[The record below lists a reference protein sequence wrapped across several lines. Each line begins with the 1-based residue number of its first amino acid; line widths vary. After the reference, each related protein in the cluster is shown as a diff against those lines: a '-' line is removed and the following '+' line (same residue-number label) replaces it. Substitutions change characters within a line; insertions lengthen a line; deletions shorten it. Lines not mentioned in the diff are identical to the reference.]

1 MKLKKLLAAATS
13 AALALTTMAIAP
25 LTASAADSVDTV
37 PSGTETVLATFKF
50 DGADYSGSYSGT
62 WNNAGTI
69 DSGLPGDS
77 LTSYMT
83 DADVYIKVSASS
95 VGTYTT
101 GDNGENQTSLEELVT
116 WDGYSGWV
124 TIAKMYRNWG
134 DNQFEVTF
142 APASS
147 STSSH
152 AVAYV
157 PIAKFGLDE
166 YNQLQGNFQTGGF
179 STVTI
184 DSVQLVKFGDS
195 DPTPA
200 GSDLAYKFPTGP
212 ISFTINDA
220 SGWGDTGTTKAAQS
234 IDPISAPTGVTYGKT
249 TIAELLKMYS
259 TISLNGI
266 QYKNDDLNAG
276 ADKFS
281 LSLYIQHGSGWDWK
295 AYSVG
300 TLASPT
306 ASVRIAD
313 ILGSYNEDDV
323 IQTMGLQITCKGGD
337 VPAIESMNL
346 GDTFYL
352 NRASTPASATVTV
365 TPSSAAIKV
374 GEKATLTATAS
385 DGSAI
390 TDWSSS
396 DDTVA
401 TVTNGVVTGV
411 KAGKAIITAKTATAS
426 GTAAVTVTD
435 SSAPVDPVDPVVPT
449 DGTIWSG
456 SEDLRTDWSTSVSIP
471 AEKFADIKA
480 DDTLIFT
487 FTKGSADYFQIK
499 IMDGDWTPL
508 ASPKTNEWDC
518 VELSDS
524 PYEVT
529 INSADAASLKAKGMV
544 VSGYGVVLKSVAV
557 KSAGGS
563 DEPSDTV
570 TVTISGPVNSIE
582 VGKTAV
588 LAATASNGAAITA
601 WKSSDESV
609 VSVENGIITGKKA
622 GTAVITA
629 YCGDAYAEFTVTVTA
644 PAVTPSVT
652 PVVPSIWG
660 DIIAN
665 YPSVPGSSSLSE
677 VEKAANKLK
686 FGSDV
691 SLIPENNTIDADLI
705 MALLKSKNK
714 LKANMGSY
722 AFTFDGSNPND
733 LFDLTGGIDLGIS
746 YMSVPTDIMEMF
758 PNADKIIVFRTNY
771 SGQLP
776 TEVILSMN
784 AGKEFFKKNASL
796 FCIDDAVEFISS
808 GKIKANGMV
817 DVPGLTHFSTY
828 AVVVGNTAS
837 SNVVYENVD
846 SAQGIAL
853 ETETASHSVLPV
865 IAVIAASAAAVFAAA
880 VTVKKLRNSR

>member
-62 WNNAGTI
+62 WNNVGTI

-152 AVAYV
+152 AVAYA

-200 GSDLAYKFPTGP
+200 GSDLAYKFTTGP

-220 SGWGDTGTTKAAQS
+220 SGWGDAGTTKAAQS
-234 IDPISAPTGVTYGKT
+234 IDPISAPTGVIYGKT

-281 LSLYIQHGSGWDWK
+281 LSLYIQHGDGWTWK
-295 AYSVG
+295 SYSVG
-300 TLASPT
+300 TLASPA
-306 ASVRIAD
+306 ASVKIAD

-352 NRASTPASATVTV
+352 NRASTP
-365 TPSSAAIKV
+365 
-374 GEKATLTATAS
+374 
-385 DGSAI
+385 
-390 TDWSSS
+390 
-396 DDTVA
+396 
-401 TVTNGVVTGV
+401 V
-411 KAGKAIITAKTATAS
+411 KP
-426 GTAAVTVTD
+426 D
-435 SSAPVDPVDPVVPT
+435 PDPVKPDPDPVEPDPDPVDPVGPT
-449 DGTIWSG
+449 DGVLWSG
-456 SEDLRTDWSTSVSIP
+456 SEDLKTDWSASVSIS
-471 AEKFADIKA
+471 AEKFANIKA
-480 DDTLIFT
+480 DDTLVFT

-524 PYEVT
+524 PYEVK
-529 INSADAASLKAKGMV
+529 ISAADASALKSKGMV
-544 VSGYGVVLKSVAV
+544 ISGYGVVLKSVAV

-563 DEPSDTV
+563 DEPSETV
-570 TVTISGPVNSIE
+570 TVTISSPVNSIE
-582 VGKTAV
+582 VGKTAA
-588 LAATASNGAAITA
+588 LTATVSNGAAITA

-629 YCGDAYAEFTVTVTA
+629 FCGDAYAEFTVTVTA

-652 PVVPSIWG
+652 PVVPSIW
-660 DIIAN
+660 DSIFTN
-665 YPSVPGSSSLSE
+665 VPSVPGTASLSE
-677 VEKAANKLK
+677 TEKAANKLK

-691 SLIPENNTIDADLI
+691 SFIPENNTIDADLI

-722 AFTFDGSNPND
+722 AFTFDGSKPND
-733 LFDLTGGIDLGIS
+733 LFELTGGIDLGIS

-784 AGKEFFKKNASL
+784 AGKEFFKENASL

-808 GKIKANGMV
+808 GKIKANGMA
-817 DVPGLTHFSTY
+817 DVSGLTHFSTY

>member
-1 MKLKKLLAAATS
+1 MKLKKLLAVATS

-62 WNNAGTI
+62 WNNVGTI
-69 DSGLPGDS
+69 DSGLSGDS

-220 SGWGDTGTTKAAQS
+220 RGWGDAGTTKAAQGM
-234 IDPISAPTGVTYGKT
+234 DPISAPTGVTYGKT

-259 TISLNGI
+259 TISLNGV

-295 AYSVG
+295 SYSVG
-300 TLASPT
+300 TLASPS
-306 ASVRIAD
+306 ASVKIAD

-323 IQTMGLQITCKGGD
+323 IQTIGLQINCKGGD
-337 VPAIESMNL
+337 VPAIESMDL

-385 DGSAI
+385 DGSEI

-426 GTAAVTVTD
+426 GTATVTVTD

-480 DDTLIFT
+480 DDTLVFT

-524 PYEVT
+524 PYEVK
-529 INSADAASLKAKGMV
+529 ISAADASALKSKGMV
-544 VSGYGVVLKSVAV
+544 ISGYGVVLKSVAV

-563 DEPSDTV
+563 DEPSETV
-570 TVTISGPVNSIE
+570 TVTISSPVNSIE
-582 VGKTAV
+582 VGNTAV
-588 LAATASNGAAITA
+588 LTATVSNGAAITA

-629 YCGDAYAEFTVTVTA
+629 FCGDAYAEFTVTVTA
-644 PAVTPSVT
+644 PAVTP
-652 PVVPSIWG
+652 VVPSIW
-660 DIIAN
+660 DSIFTN
-665 YPSVPGSSSLSE
+665 VPSVPGTASLSE
-677 VEKAANKLK
+677 TEKAANKLK

-691 SLIPENNTIDADLI
+691 SFIPENNTIDADLI

-722 AFTFDGSNPND
+722 AFTFDGSKPND
-733 LFDLTGGIDLGIS
+733 LFDLTGDIDLGIS

-796 FCIDDAVEFISS
+796 FCIDDEVEFISS

-865 IAVIAASAAAVFAAA
+865 IAVIAASAAAVFAVA

>member
-37 PSGTETVLATFKF
+37 PSGTETVLATFKL

-116 WDGYSGWV
+116 WGGYSGWV

-152 AVAYV
+152 AVAYA

-195 DPTPA
+195 GPTPA

-212 ISFTINDA
+212 IELVINDA

-295 AYSVG
+295 SYSVG

-306 ASVRIAD
+306 TSVRIAD

-352 NRASTPASATVTV
+352 NRASTP
-365 TPSSAAIKV
+365 
-374 GEKATLTATAS
+374 
-385 DGSAI
+385 
-390 TDWSSS
+390 
-396 DDTVA
+396 
-401 TVTNGVVTGV
+401 V
-411 KAGKAIITAKTATAS
+411 KP
-426 GTAAVTVTD
+426 D
-435 SSAPVDPVDPVVPT
+435 PDPVKPDPDPVEPDPDPVDPVGPT
-449 DGTIWSG
+449 DGVLWSG
-456 SEDLRTDWSTSVSIP
+456 SEDLKTDWSASVSIP

-524 PYEVT
+524 PYEVK
-529 INSADAASLKAKGMV
+529 ISAADASALNAKGMV

-588 LAATASNGAAITA
+588 LTATASNGAAITA

-629 YCGDAYAEFTVTVTA
+629 FCGDAYAEFTVTVTA

-691 SLIPENNTIDADLI
+691 SFIPENNTIDADLI

-733 LFDLTGGIDLGIS
+733 LFELTGGIDLGIS

>member
-37 PSGTETVLATFKF
+37 PSGTETVLATFKL
-50 DGADYSGSYSGT
+50 DGADFSGTYSGT
-62 WNNAGTI
+62 WSNAGTI
-69 DSGLPGDS
+69 DSELPGDS

-116 WDGYSGWV
+116 WGGYSGWV
-124 TIAKMYRNWG
+124 TMAKMYRNWG

-152 AVAYV
+152 AVAYA

-166 YNQLQGNFQTGGF
+166 YNQLKGNFQTGGF
-179 STVTI
+179 SAVTI

-195 DPTPA
+195 GPTPA
-200 GSDLAYKFPTGP
+200 GSDLAYEFTTGP

-220 SGWGDTGTTKAAQS
+220 RGWGDAGTTKAAQGM
-234 IDPISAPTGVTYGKT
+234 DPISAPAGVTYGKT

-306 ASVRIAD
+306 ASVKIAD

-352 NRASTPASATVTV
+352 NRASTP
-365 TPSSAAIKV
+365 
-374 GEKATLTATAS
+374 
-385 DGSAI
+385 
-390 TDWSSS
+390 
-396 DDTVA
+396 
-401 TVTNGVVTGV
+401 V
-411 KAGKAIITAKTATAS
+411 KP
-426 GTAAVTVTD
+426 D
-435 SSAPVDPVDPVVPT
+435 PDPVKPDPDPVEPDPDPVDPVGPT
-449 DGTIWSG
+449 DGVLWSG
-456 SEDLRTDWSTSVSIP
+456 SEDLKTDWSASVSIP

-508 ASPKTNEWDC
+508 ASPKTNKWDC

-524 PYEVT
+524 PYEVK
-529 INSADAASLKAKGMV
+529 ISAADASALKAKGMV
-544 VSGYGVVLKSVAV
+544 VSGYGIVIKSVAV

-563 DEPSDTV
+563 DEPSETV

-588 LAATASNGAAITA
+588 LTATASNGAAITA

-609 VSVENGIITGKKA
+609 ASVENGIITGKKA

-629 YCGDAYAEFTVTVTA
+629 FCGNAYAEFTVTVTA
-644 PAVTPSVT
+644 PAVTPFVT

-660 DIIAN
+660 SIFTN
-665 YPSVPGSSSLSE
+665 VPSVPGTASLSE
-677 VEKAANKLK
+677 TEKAANKLK

-691 SLIPENNTIDADLI
+691 SFIPANNTLDADLI

-722 AFTFDGSNPND
+722 AFTFDGSKPND
-733 LFDLTGGIDLGIS
+733 LFDLTGDIDLGIS
-746 YMSVPTDIMEMF
+746 YMSVSTDIMEMF

-817 DVPGLTHFSTY
+817 DVPALTHFSTY

-880 VTVKKLRNSR
+880 VTVKKLRKSR

>member
-37 PSGTETVLATFKF
+37 PSGTETVLATFKL
-50 DGADYSGSYSGT
+50 DGADFSGTYSGT
-62 WNNAGTI
+62 WSNAGTI
-69 DSGLPGDS
+69 DSELPGDS

-116 WDGYSGWV
+116 WGGYSGWV
-124 TIAKMYRNWG
+124 TMAKMYRNWG

-152 AVAYV
+152 AVAYA

-166 YNQLQGNFQTGGF
+166 YNQLKGNFQTGGF

-195 DPTPA
+195 GSTPA
-200 GSDLAYKFPTGP
+200 GSDLAYEFTTGP

-220 SGWGDTGTTKAAQS
+220 RGWGDAGTTKAAQGM
-234 IDPISAPTGVTYGKT
+234 DPISAPAGVTYEKT

-281 LSLYIQHGSGWDWK
+281 LSLYIQHGSGWEWK

-306 ASVRIAD
+306 ASVKIAD

-352 NRASTPASATVTV
+352 NRASTP
-365 TPSSAAIKV
+365 
-374 GEKATLTATAS
+374 
-385 DGSAI
+385 
-390 TDWSSS
+390 
-396 DDTVA
+396 
-401 TVTNGVVTGV
+401 V
-411 KAGKAIITAKTATAS
+411 KP
-426 GTAAVTVTD
+426 D
-435 SSAPVDPVDPVVPT
+435 PDPVKPDPDPVEPDPDPVDPVGPT
-449 DGTIWSG
+449 DGVLWSG
-456 SEDLRTDWSTSVSIP
+456 SEDLKTDWSASVSIP

-487 FTKGSADYFQIK
+487 FTKGSTDYFQIK

-508 ASPKTNEWDC
+508 VSPKTNKWDC

-524 PYEVT
+524 PYEVK
-529 INSADAASLKAKGMV
+529 ISAADASALKAKGMV
-544 VSGYGVVLKSVAV
+544 VSGYGIVIKSVAV

-563 DEPSDTV
+563 DEPSETV

-588 LAATASNGAAITA
+588 LTATASNGAAITA

-609 VSVENGIITGKKA
+609 ASVENGIITGKKA

-629 YCGDAYAEFTVTVTA
+629 FCGDAYAEFTVTVTA
-644 PAVTPSVT
+644 PAVTPFVT
-652 PVVPSIWG
+652 PVVPSIW
-660 DIIAN
+660 DSIFTN
-665 YPSVPGSSSLSE
+665 VPSVPGTASLSE
-677 VEKAANKLK
+677 TEKAANKLK

-691 SLIPENNTIDADLI
+691 SFIPENNTLDADLI

-722 AFTFDGSNPND
+722 AFTFDGSKPND
-733 LFDLTGGIDLGIS
+733 LFDLTGDIDLGIS
-746 YMSVPTDIMEMF
+746 YMSVSTDIMEMF

-808 GKIKANGMV
+808 GKIKANGMA
-817 DVPGLTHFSTY
+817 DVSGLTHFSTY

-865 IAVIAASAAAVFAAA
+865 IAVIAASAAAVFAA
-880 VTVKKLRNSR
+880 VTVKKLRKSR

>member
-13 AALALTTMAIAP
+13 AALALTTMAFTP

-50 DGADYSGSYSGT
+50 DGADYTGTYSGA
-62 WNNAGTI
+62 WSDAGTI

-116 WDGYSGWV
+116 WGGYSGWV

-195 DPTPA
+195 GSTPA
-200 GSDLAYKFPTGP
+200 GSDLAYEFTTGP

-220 SGWGDTGTTKAAQS
+220 RGWGDAGTTKAAQGM
-234 IDPISAPTGVTYGKT
+234 DPISAPAGVTYGKT

-300 TLASPT
+300 TLASPA
-306 ASVRIAD
+306 ASVKIAD

-352 NRASTPASATVTV
+352 NRASTP
-365 TPSSAAIKV
+365 
-374 GEKATLTATAS
+374 
-385 DGSAI
+385 
-390 TDWSSS
+390 
-396 DDTVA
+396 
-401 TVTNGVVTGV
+401 V
-411 KAGKAIITAKTATAS
+411 KP
-426 GTAAVTVTD
+426 D
-435 SSAPVDPVDPVVPT
+435 PDPVKPDPDPVEPDPDPVDPVGPT
-449 DGTIWSG
+449 DGVLWSG
-456 SEDLRTDWSTSVSIP
+456 SEDLKTDWSASVSVP

-508 ASPKTNEWDC
+508 ASPKTNKWDC

-524 PYEVT
+524 PYEVK
-529 INSADAASLKAKGMV
+529 ISAADASALNAKGMV
-544 VSGYGVVLKSVAV
+544 VSGYGIVLKLVAV

-563 DEPSDTV
+563 DEPSETV

-629 YCGDAYAEFTVTVTA
+629 FCGDAYAEFTVTVTA

-652 PVVPSIWG
+652 PVVPSIW
-660 DIIAN
+660 DSIFTN
-665 YPSVPGSSSLSE
+665 VPSVPGTASLSE
-677 VEKAANKLK
+677 TEKAANKLK
-686 FGSDV
+686 FGSNV
-691 SLIPENNTIDADLI
+691 SFIPENNTLDADLI
-705 MALLKSKNK
+705 MALLKSNNK

-722 AFTFDGSNPND
+722 AFTFDGSKPND

-784 AGKEFFKKNASL
+784 AGKEFFKENASL

-817 DVPGLTHFSTY
+817 DVSGLTHFSTY

>member
-37 PSGTETVLATFKF
+37 PSGTETVLATFKL

-116 WDGYSGWV
+116 WGGYSGWV

-152 AVAYV
+152 AVAYA

-179 STVTI
+179 SAVTI

-195 DPTPA
+195 GSTPA

-212 ISFTINDA
+212 IELVINDA
-220 SGWGDTGTTKAAQS
+220 SVWGDAGTTKAGQAV
-234 IDPISAPTGVTYGKT
+234 DPISAPTGVTYGKT
-249 TIAELLKMYS
+249 TLAELLKMYS
-259 TISLNGI
+259 TISLNGV

-300 TLASPT
+300 TLASPA
-306 ASVRIAD
+306 ASVKIAD

-323 IQTMGLQITCKGGD
+323 IQTMGLQINCKGGD

-352 NRASTPASATVTV
+352 NRASTP
-365 TPSSAAIKV
+365 
-374 GEKATLTATAS
+374 
-385 DGSAI
+385 
-390 TDWSSS
+390 
-396 DDTVA
+396 
-401 TVTNGVVTGV
+401 V
-411 KAGKAIITAKTATAS
+411 KP
-426 GTAAVTVTD
+426 D
-435 SSAPVDPVDPVVPT
+435 PDPVKPDPDPVEPDPDPVDPVGPT
-449 DGTIWSG
+449 DGVLWSG
-456 SEDLRTDWSTSVSIP
+456 SEDLKTDWSTSVSIP
-471 AEKFADIKA
+471 AEKFSDIKA

-524 PYEVT
+524 PYEVK
-529 INSADAASLKAKGMV
+529 ISAADASALKAKGMV

-629 YCGDAYAEFTVTVTA
+629 FCGDAYAEFTVTVTA

-691 SLIPENNTIDADLI
+691 SFIPENNTIDADLI
-705 MALLKSKNK
+705 RALLKSKNK

-733 LFDLTGGIDLGIS
+733 LFELTGGIDLGIS

-784 AGKEFFKKNASL
+784 AGKEFFKENASL

-865 IAVIAASAAAVFAAA
+865 IAVIAASAVFAAA

>member
-62 WNNAGTI
+62 WNNVGTI

-116 WDGYSGWV
+116 WGGYSGWV

-152 AVAYV
+152 AVAYA

-179 STVTI
+179 SAVTI

-195 DPTPA
+195 GSTPA

-212 ISFTINDA
+212 IELVINDA
-220 SGWGDTGTTKAAQS
+220 GGWGDAGTTKAAQS
-234 IDPISAPTGVTYGKT
+234 IDPISAPTGVTYEKT

-259 TISLNGI
+259 TISLNGV

-306 ASVRIAD
+306 ASVKIAD

-352 NRASTPASATVTV
+352 NRASTP
-365 TPSSAAIKV
+365 
-374 GEKATLTATAS
+374 
-385 DGSAI
+385 
-390 TDWSSS
+390 
-396 DDTVA
+396 
-401 TVTNGVVTGV
+401 V
-411 KAGKAIITAKTATAS
+411 KP
-426 GTAAVTVTD
+426 D
-435 SSAPVDPVDPVVPT
+435 PDPVKPDPDPVEPDPDPVDPVGPT
-449 DGTIWSG
+449 DGVLWSG
-456 SEDLRTDWSTSVSIP
+456 SEDLKTDWSASVSIP

-508 ASPKTNEWDC
+508 ASPKTNKWDC

-524 PYEVT
+524 PYEVK
-529 INSADAASLKAKGMV
+529 ISAADASALKAKGMV

-563 DEPSDTV
+563 DEPSETV
-570 TVTISGPVNSIE
+570 TVTISSPVNSIE

-588 LAATASNGAAITA
+588 LTATASNGAAITA

-609 VSVENGIITGKKA
+609 ASVENGIITGKKA

-629 YCGDAYAEFTVTVTA
+629 FCGDAYAEFTVTVTA
-644 PAVTPSVT
+644 PAVTPFVT

-660 DIIAN
+660 SIFTN
-665 YPSVPGSSSLSE
+665 VPSVPGTASLSE
-677 VEKAANKLK
+677 TEKAANKLK

-691 SLIPENNTIDADLI
+691 SFIPENNTLDADLI

-722 AFTFDGSNPND
+722 AFTFDGSKPND
-733 LFDLTGGIDLGIS
+733 LFDLTGDIDLGIS
-746 YMSVPTDIMEMF
+746 YMSVSTDIMEMF

-808 GKIKANGMV
+808 GKIKANGIV
-817 DVPGLTHFSTY
+817 DVPVLTHFSTY

-865 IAVIAASAAAVFAAA
+865 IAVIAASAAAVFAAD
-880 VTVKKLRNSR
+880 VTLKKLRNSR

>member
-62 WNNAGTI
+62 WNNVGTI

-101 GDNGENQTSLEELVT
+101 GDNGENQTSLEEIVT
-116 WDGYSGWV
+116 WNGYSGWV

-152 AVAYV
+152 AVAYA

-179 STVTI
+179 SAVTI

-195 DPTPA
+195 GSTPA

-220 SGWGDTGTTKAAQS
+220 RGWGDAGTTKAAQGM
-234 IDPISAPTGVTYGKT
+234 DPISAPTGVTYGKT

-259 TISLNGI
+259 TISLNGV

-306 ASVRIAD
+306 ASVKIAD

-352 NRASTPASATVTV
+352 NRASTP
-365 TPSSAAIKV
+365 
-374 GEKATLTATAS
+374 
-385 DGSAI
+385 
-390 TDWSSS
+390 
-396 DDTVA
+396 
-401 TVTNGVVTGV
+401 V
-411 KAGKAIITAKTATAS
+411 KP
-426 GTAAVTVTD
+426 D
-435 SSAPVDPVDPVVPT
+435 PDPVKPDPDPVEPDPDPVDPVGPT
-449 DGTIWSG
+449 DGVLWSG
-456 SEDLRTDWSTSVSIP
+456 SEDLKTDWSTSVSIP

-487 FTKGSADYFQIK
+487 FTKGSTDYFQIK

-508 ASPKTNEWDC
+508 ASPKTNKWDC

-524 PYEVT
+524 PYEVK
-529 INSADAASLKAKGMV
+529 ISAADASALNAKGMV

-563 DEPSDTV
+563 DEPSETV

-588 LAATASNGAAITA
+588 LTATASNGAAITA

-629 YCGDAYAEFTVTVTA
+629 FCGDAYAEFTVTVTA

-652 PVVPSIWG
+652 PVVPSIW
-660 DIIAN
+660 DSIFTN
-665 YPSVPGSSSLSE
+665 VPSVPGAASLSE
-677 VEKAANKLK
+677 TEKAANKLK

-691 SLIPENNTIDADLI
+691 SFIPANNTLDVDLI

-722 AFTFDGSNPND
+722 AFTFDGSKPND
-733 LFDLTGGIDLGIS
+733 LFDLTGDIDLGIS
-746 YMSVPTDIMEMF
+746 YMSVSTDIMEMF

-784 AGKEFFKKNASL
+784 AGKEFFKENASL

-817 DVPGLTHFSTY
+817 DVSGLTHFSTY

>member
-37 PSGTETVLATFKF
+37 PSGTETVLATFKL

-116 WDGYSGWV
+116 WGGYSGWV

-157 PIAKFGLDE
+157 SIAKFGLDE

-195 DPTPA
+195 GPTPA

-352 NRASTPASATVTV
+352 NRASTP
-365 TPSSAAIKV
+365 
-374 GEKATLTATAS
+374 
-385 DGSAI
+385 
-390 TDWSSS
+390 
-396 DDTVA
+396 
-401 TVTNGVVTGV
+401 V
-411 KAGKAIITAKTATAS
+411 KP
-426 GTAAVTVTD
+426 D
-435 SSAPVDPVDPVVPT
+435 PDPVKPDPDPVEPDPDPVDPVGPT
-449 DGTIWSG
+449 DGVLWSG
-456 SEDLRTDWSTSVSIP
+456 SEDLKTDWSASVSIP

-629 YCGDAYAEFTVTVTA
+629 FCGDAYAEFTVTVTA

-733 LFDLTGGIDLGIS
+733 LFELTGGIDLGIS

-758 PNADKIIVFRTNY
+758 PNADKIIVFKTNY

-796 FCIDDAVEFISS
+796 FCIDDEVEFISS

-865 IAVIAASAAAVFAAA
+865 IAVIAASAAAVFAVA

>member
-37 PSGTETVLATFKF
+37 PSGTETVLATFKL

-62 WNNAGTI
+62 WSSAGTI

-116 WDGYSGWV
+116 WGGYSGWV

-152 AVAYV
+152 AVAYA

-179 STVTI
+179 SAVTI

-195 DPTPA
+195 GSTPA
-200 GSDLAYKFPTGP
+200 DSDLAYEFPAGP
-212 ISFTINDA
+212 IELIISDA
-220 SGWGDTGTTKAAQS
+220 SGWGDAGTTKAAQGM
-234 IDPISAPTGVTYGKT
+234 DPISAPTGVTYGKT

-295 AYSVG
+295 SYSVG
-300 TLASPT
+300 TLASPS
-306 ASVRIAD
+306 ASVKIAD

-352 NRASTPASATVTV
+352 NRASTP
-365 TPSSAAIKV
+365 
-374 GEKATLTATAS
+374 
-385 DGSAI
+385 
-390 TDWSSS
+390 
-396 DDTVA
+396 
-401 TVTNGVVTGV
+401 V
-411 KAGKAIITAKTATAS
+411 KP
-426 GTAAVTVTD
+426 D
-435 SSAPVDPVDPVVPT
+435 PDPVKPDPDPVEPDPDPVDPVGPT
-449 DGTIWSG
+449 DGVLWSG
-456 SEDLRTDWSTSVSIP
+456 SEDLKTDWSASVSIP

-480 DDTLIFT
+480 DDILVFT

-499 IMDGDWTPL
+499 IMDADWTPL
-508 ASPKTNEWDC
+508 TSPKTNEWGC

-524 PYEVT
+524 PYEVK
-529 INSADAASLKAKGMV
+529 ISAADASALKSKGMV
-544 VSGYGVVLKSVAV
+544 ISGYGVVLKSVAV

-563 DEPSDTV
+563 DEPSETV

-582 VGKTAV
+582 VGNTAV
-588 LAATASNGAAITA
+588 LTATVSNGAAITA

-629 YCGDAYAEFTVTVTA
+629 FCGDAYAEFTVTVTA
-644 PAVTPSVT
+644 PAVTP
-652 PVVPSIWG
+652 VVPSIW
-660 DIIAN
+660 DSIFTN
-665 YPSVPGSSSLSE
+665 VPSVPGTASLSE
-677 VEKAANKLK
+677 TEKAANKLK

-691 SLIPENNTIDADLI
+691 SFIPENNTIDADLI

>member
-37 PSGTETVLATFKF
+37 PSGTETVLATFKL
-50 DGADYSGSYSGT
+50 DGAEFSGTYSGT
-62 WNNAGTI
+62 WSNAGTI
-69 DSGLPGDS
+69 DSELPGDS

-116 WDGYSGWV
+116 WGGYSGWV
-124 TIAKMYRNWG
+124 TMAKMYRSWG

-152 AVAYV
+152 AVAYA

-166 YNQLQGNFQTGGF
+166 YNQLKGNFQTGGF

-195 DPTPA
+195 GPTPA
-200 GSDLAYKFPTGP
+200 GSDLAYEFTTGP

-220 SGWGDTGTTKAAQS
+220 RGWGDAGTTKAAQGM
-234 IDPISAPTGVTYGKT
+234 DPISAPAGVTYGKT

-306 ASVRIAD
+306 ASVKIAD

-352 NRASTPASATVTV
+352 NRASTP
-365 TPSSAAIKV
+365 
-374 GEKATLTATAS
+374 
-385 DGSAI
+385 
-390 TDWSSS
+390 
-396 DDTVA
+396 
-401 TVTNGVVTGV
+401 V
-411 KAGKAIITAKTATAS
+411 KP
-426 GTAAVTVTD
+426 D
-435 SSAPVDPVDPVVPT
+435 PDPVKPDPDPVEPDPDPVDPVGPT
-449 DGTIWSG
+449 DGVLWSG
-456 SEDLRTDWSTSVSIP
+456 SEDLKTDWSASVSIP

-508 ASPKTNEWDC
+508 ASPKTNKWDC

-524 PYEVT
+524 PYEVK
-529 INSADAASLKAKGMV
+529 ISAADASALNAKGMV
-544 VSGYGVVLKSVAV
+544 VSGYGIVLKSVAV

-563 DEPSDTV
+563 DEPSETV

-629 YCGDAYAEFTVTVTA
+629 FCGNAYAEFTVTVTA
-644 PAVTPSVT
+644 PAVTPFVT
-652 PVVPSIWG
+652 PVVPSIW
-660 DIIAN
+660 DSIFTN
-665 YPSVPGSSSLSE
+665 VPSVPGTASLSE
-677 VEKAANKLK
+677 TEKAENKLK

-691 SLIPENNTIDADLI
+691 SFIPENNTLDADLI

-722 AFTFDGSNPND
+722 AFTFDGSKPND
-733 LFDLTGGIDLGIS
+733 LFDLTGDIDLGIS
-746 YMSVPTDIMEMF
+746 YMSVSTDIMEMF

-796 FCIDDAVEFISS
+796 FCIDDEVEFISS

-817 DVPGLTHFSTY
+817 DVSGITHFSTY

-853 ETETASHSVLPV
+853 ETETASHSVRPV

>member
-25 LTASAADSVDTV
+25 LTASAESFDAA
-37 PSGTETVLATFKF
+37 PSGTETILGSMTLDSAAVPYSLDSYKSIWVQNYDSDLASWV
-50 DGADYSGSYSGT
+50 ADSDAYLKVSVSNVSDYTNDSGSTPFNDVITWDIKGWFQFMCVDSKWYFPSGSVSAASST
-62 WNNAGTI
+62 VYVPMTKFSLNEYNGIGFNIQAGHVGYTI
-69 DSGLPGDS
+69 TSADIVKISDSGS
-77 LTSYMT
+77 
-83 DADVYIKVSASS
+83 
-95 VGTYTT
+95 
-101 GDNGENQTSLEELVT
+101 
-116 WDGYSGWV
+116 
-124 TIAKMYRNWG
+124 
-134 DNQFEVTF
+134 
-142 APASS
+142 
-147 STSSH
+147 
-152 AVAYV
+152 
-157 PIAKFGLDE
+157 
-166 YNQLQGNFQTGGF
+166 
-179 STVTI
+179 
-184 DSVQLVKFGDS
+184 S

-220 SGWGDTGTTKAAQS
+220 RGWGDAGTTKAAQGM
-234 IDPISAPTGVTYGKT
+234 DPISAPTGVTYEKT

-281 LSLYIQHGSGWDWK
+281 LSLYIQHGSGWRWK
-295 AYSVG
+295 SYSVG
-300 TLASPT
+300 TLASPS

-313 ILGSYNEDDV
+313 ILGSYNDDDV

-352 NRASTPASATVTV
+352 NRASTP
-365 TPSSAAIKV
+365 
-374 GEKATLTATAS
+374 
-385 DGSAI
+385 
-390 TDWSSS
+390 
-396 DDTVA
+396 
-401 TVTNGVVTGV
+401 V
-411 KAGKAIITAKTATAS
+411 KP
-426 GTAAVTVTD
+426 D
-435 SSAPVDPVDPVVPT
+435 PDPVKPDPDPVEPDPDPVDPVGPT
-449 DGTIWSG
+449 DGVLWSG
-456 SEDLRTDWSTSVSIP
+456 SEDLKTDWSASVSIP

-508 ASPKTNEWDC
+508 ASPKTNKWDC

-524 PYEVT
+524 PYEVK
-529 INSADAASLKAKGMV
+529 ISAADASALKAKGMV

-563 DEPSDTV
+563 DEPSETV
-570 TVTISGPVNSIE
+570 TVTISGSVNSIE

-588 LAATASNGAAITA
+588 LTATASNGAAITA

-652 PVVPSIWG
+652 PVVPSIW
-660 DIIAN
+660 DSIFTN
-665 YPSVPGSSSLSE
+665 VPSVPGTASLSE
-677 VEKAANKLK
+677 TEKAANKLK

-691 SLIPENNTIDADLI
+691 SFIPENNTLDADLI
-705 MALLKSKNK
+705 MALLKSNNK

-722 AFTFDGSNPND
+722 AFIFDGSKPND

-784 AGKEFFKKNASL
+784 AGKEFFKENASL

-817 DVPGLTHFSTY
+817 DVSGLTHFSTY

>member
-37 PSGTETVLATFKF
+37 PSGTETVLATFKL
-50 DGADYSGSYSGT
+50 DGADFSGTYSGT
-62 WNNAGTI
+62 WSNAGTI

-116 WDGYSGWV
+116 WGGYSGWV

-152 AVAYV
+152 AVAYA

-179 STVTI
+179 SAVTI

-195 DPTPA
+195 GSTPA

-212 ISFTINDA
+212 IELVINDA

-234 IDPISAPTGVTYGKT
+234 IDPISAPTGVTYEKT

-295 AYSVG
+295 SYSVG

-306 ASVRIAD
+306 TSVRIAD

-352 NRASTPASATVTV
+352 NRASTP
-365 TPSSAAIKV
+365 
-374 GEKATLTATAS
+374 
-385 DGSAI
+385 
-390 TDWSSS
+390 
-396 DDTVA
+396 
-401 TVTNGVVTGV
+401 V
-411 KAGKAIITAKTATAS
+411 KP
-426 GTAAVTVTD
+426 D
-435 SSAPVDPVDPVVPT
+435 PDPVKPDPDPVEPDPDPVDPVGPT
-449 DGTIWSG
+449 DGVLWSG
-456 SEDLRTDWSTSVSIP
+456 SEDLKTDWSASVSIP

-524 PYEVT
+524 PYEVK
-529 INSADAASLKAKGMV
+529 ISAADASALKAKGMV

-563 DEPSDTV
+563 DEPSETV

-588 LAATASNGAAITA
+588 LTATASNGAAITA

-629 YCGDAYAEFTVTVTA
+629 FCGDAYAEFTVTVTA

-691 SLIPENNTIDADLI
+691 SFIPENNTIDADLI

-733 LFDLTGGIDLGIS
+733 LFELTGGIDLGIS

>member
-25 LTASAADSVDTV
+25 LTASAESFDAA
-37 PSGTETVLATFKF
+37 PSGTETILGSMTLNSAAVPYSLDSYKSIWVQNYDSDLASWV
-50 DGADYSGSYSGT
+50 ADSDAYLKVSVSNVSDYTNDSGSTPFDDVITWDIKDWFQFMSVDSKWYFPSGSVSAASST
-62 WNNAGTI
+62 VYVPMTNFSLNEYNGIGFNIQAGHVGYTI
-69 DSGLPGDS
+69 TAADIVKISDSGS
-77 LTSYMT
+77 
-83 DADVYIKVSASS
+83 
-95 VGTYTT
+95 
-101 GDNGENQTSLEELVT
+101 
-116 WDGYSGWV
+116 
-124 TIAKMYRNWG
+124 
-134 DNQFEVTF
+134 
-142 APASS
+142 
-147 STSSH
+147 
-152 AVAYV
+152 
-157 PIAKFGLDE
+157 
-166 YNQLQGNFQTGGF
+166 
-179 STVTI
+179 
-184 DSVQLVKFGDS
+184 S
-195 DPTPA
+195 DPTPSGGDIA
-200 GSDLAYKFPTGP
+200 FEFPTGP
-212 ISFTINDA
+212 ISLTINDA
-220 SGWGDTGTTKAAQS
+220 SGWGDASTTKAGQAVC
-234 IDPISAPTGVTYGKT
+234 PISTITGVKLGKT
-249 TIAELLKMYS
+249 TAAELLKMYS

-276 ADKFS
+276 ADKFD
-281 LSLYIQHGSGWDWK
+281 LVLYVQHGSGWEWK

-306 ASVRIAD
+306 ASVKIAD

-352 NRASTPASATVTV
+352 NRASTP
-365 TPSSAAIKV
+365 
-374 GEKATLTATAS
+374 
-385 DGSAI
+385 
-390 TDWSSS
+390 
-396 DDTVA
+396 
-401 TVTNGVVTGV
+401 V
-411 KAGKAIITAKTATAS
+411 KP
-426 GTAAVTVTD
+426 D
-435 SSAPVDPVDPVVPT
+435 PDPVKPDPDPVDPVGPT
-449 DGTIWSG
+449 DGVLWSG
-456 SEDLRTDWSTSVSIP
+456 SEDLKTDWSASVSIP

-508 ASPKTNEWDC
+508 ASPKTNKWDC

-524 PYEVT
+524 PYEVK
-529 INSADAASLKAKGMV
+529 ISAADASALKAKGMV
-544 VSGYGVVLKSVAV
+544 VSGYGIVLKSVAV

-563 DEPSDTV
+563 DEPSETV

-609 VSVENGIITGKKA
+609 ASVENGIITGKKA

-629 YCGDAYAEFTVTVTA
+629 FCGDAYAEFTVTVTA
-644 PAVTPSVT
+644 PAVTPFVT

-660 DIIAN
+660 SIFTN
-665 YPSVPGSSSLSE
+665 VPSVPGTASLSE
-677 VEKAANKLK
+677 TEKAANKLK

-691 SLIPENNTIDADLI
+691 SFIPENNTLDADLI
-705 MALLKSKNK
+705 MALLKSNNK

-722 AFTFDGSNPND
+722 AFIFDGSKPND

-784 AGKEFFKKNASL
+784 AGKEFFKENASL

>member
-37 PSGTETVLATFKF
+37 PSGTETVLATFKL
-50 DGADYSGSYSGT
+50 DGADFSGTYSGT
-62 WNNAGTI
+62 WSNAGTI
-69 DSGLPGDS
+69 DSELPGDS

-116 WDGYSGWV
+116 WGGYSGWV
-124 TIAKMYRNWG
+124 TMAKMYRSWG

-152 AVAYV
+152 AVAYA

-166 YNQLQGNFQTGGF
+166 YNQLKGNFQTGGF

-195 DPTPA
+195 GSTPA
-200 GSDLAYKFPTGP
+200 GSDLAYEFTTGP

-220 SGWGDTGTTKAAQS
+220 RGWGDAGTTKAAQGM
-234 IDPISAPTGVTYGKT
+234 DPISAPAGVTYGKT

-281 LSLYIQHGSGWDWK
+281 LSLYIQHGSGWNWK

-306 ASVRIAD
+306 ASVKIAD

-352 NRASTPASATVTV
+352 NRASTP
-365 TPSSAAIKV
+365 
-374 GEKATLTATAS
+374 
-385 DGSAI
+385 
-390 TDWSSS
+390 
-396 DDTVA
+396 
-401 TVTNGVVTGV
+401 V
-411 KAGKAIITAKTATAS
+411 KP
-426 GTAAVTVTD
+426 D
-435 SSAPVDPVDPVVPT
+435 PDPVKPDPDPVEPDPDPVDPVGPT
-449 DGTIWSG
+449 DGVLWSG
-456 SEDLRTDWSTSVSIP
+456 SEDLKTDWSASVSIP

-508 ASPKTNEWDC
+508 ASPKTNKWDC

-524 PYEVT
+524 PYEVK
-529 INSADAASLKAKGMV
+529 ISAADASALKAKGMV

-563 DEPSDTV
+563 DEPSETV
-570 TVTISGPVNSIE
+570 TVTISSPVNSIE

-588 LAATASNGAAITA
+588 LTATASNGAAITA

-629 YCGDAYAEFTVTVTA
+629 FCGDAYAEFTVTVTA
-644 PAVTPSVT
+644 PAVTPFVT

-660 DIIAN
+660 SIFTN
-665 YPSVPGSSSLSE
+665 VPSVPGTASLSE
-677 VEKAANKLK
+677 TEKAANKLK

-691 SLIPENNTIDADLI
+691 SFIPENNTLDADLI

-722 AFTFDGSNPND
+722 AFTFDGSKPND

-746 YMSVPTDIMEMF
+746 YMSVSTDIMEMF

-784 AGKEFFKKNASL
+784 AGKELFKKNASL

-817 DVPGLTHFSTY
+817 DVSGLTHFSTY

>member
-13 AALALTTMAIAP
+13 VALALTTMAIAP
-25 LTASAADSVDTV
+25 LTASAADTVDTV
-37 PSGTETVLATFKF
+37 PSGTETVLATFKL

-62 WNNAGTI
+62 WSNAGTI
-69 DSGLPGDS
+69 DSGLSGDS

-83 DADVYIKVSASS
+83 DADVYVKVSASS

-116 WDGYSGWV
+116 WGGYSGWV

-152 AVAYV
+152 AVAYA

-179 STVTI
+179 SAVTI

-200 GSDLAYKFPTGP
+200 GSDLAYEFPTDP
-212 ISFTINDA
+212 IRFVVNDA
-220 SGWGDTGTTKAAQS
+220 SYWGDDGTTKAAQAMC
-234 IDPISAPTGVTYGKT
+234 PIPAPTGVEFGKT
-249 TIAELLKMYS
+249 TLAELLKMYS

-276 ADKFS
+276 ADKFD
-281 LSLYIQHGSGWDWK
+281 LVLYVQHGSGWDWK
-295 AYSVG
+295 AYSIG

-306 ASVRIAD
+306 ASVKITD
-313 ILGSYNEDDV
+313 ILGTYNEDDV
-323 IQTMGLQITCKGGD
+323 IQTMGLQINCKGGD

-352 NRASTPASATVTV
+352 NSASTP
-365 TPSSAAIKV
+365 
-374 GEKATLTATAS
+374 
-385 DGSAI
+385 
-390 TDWSSS
+390 
-396 DDTVA
+396 
-401 TVTNGVVTGV
+401 V
-411 KAGKAIITAKTATAS
+411 KP
-426 GTAAVTVTD
+426 D
-435 SSAPVDPVDPVVPT
+435 PDPVKPDPDPVKPDPDPVDPVGPT
-449 DGTIWSG
+449 DGVLWSG
-456 SEDLRTDWSTSVSIP
+456 SEDLKTDWSASVSIP

-518 VELSDS
+518 VELSNS
-524 PYEVT
+524 PYEVK
-529 INSADAASLKAKGMV
+529 ISAADASALKSKGMV
-544 VSGYGVVLKSVAV
+544 ISGYGVVLKSVAV

-563 DEPSDTV
+563 DEPSETV
-570 TVTISGPVNSIE
+570 TVTISSPVNSIE

-588 LAATASNGAAITA
+588 LTATASNGAAITA

-609 VSVENGIITGKKA
+609 ASVANGVVTGKKA

-629 YCGDAYAEFTVTVTA
+629 YCGDAHAEFTITVTA
-644 PAVTPSVT
+644 PAVTP
-652 PVVPSIWG
+652 VVPSIW
-660 DIIAN
+660 DSIFTN
-665 YPSVPGSSSLSE
+665 VPSVPGAASLSE
-677 VEKAANKLK
+677 IEKAANKLK

-691 SLIPENNTIDADLI
+691 SFIPENNTLDADLI
-705 MALLKSKNK
+705 MALLKSNSK

-722 AFTFDGSNPND
+722 AFIFDGSKPND
-733 LFDLTGGIDLGIS
+733 LFELTGDIDLGIS
-746 YMSVPTDIMEMF
+746 YISVPTDIMEMF
-758 PNADKIIVFRTNY
+758 PNADKIIVFKTNY

-784 AGKEFFKKNASL
+784 AGKEFFKENASL
-796 FCIDDAVEFISS
+796 FCIDDEVEFISS

-817 DVPGLTHFSTY
+817 DVSGLTHFSTY

-880 VTVKKLRNSR
+880 VTVKKLRKSR

>member
-62 WNNAGTI
+62 WNNVGTI

-101 GDNGENQTSLEELVT
+101 GDNGENQTSLEEIVT
-116 WDGYSGWV
+116 WNGYSGWV

-152 AVAYV
+152 AVAYA

-179 STVTI
+179 SAVTI

-195 DPTPA
+195 GSTPA

-220 SGWGDTGTTKAAQS
+220 RGWGDAGTTKAAQGM
-234 IDPISAPTGVTYGKT
+234 DPISAPTGVTYGKT

-259 TISLNGI
+259 TISLNGV

-295 AYSVG
+295 SYSVG

-306 ASVRIAD
+306 ASVKIAD

-352 NRASTPASATVTV
+352 NRASTP
-365 TPSSAAIKV
+365 
-374 GEKATLTATAS
+374 
-385 DGSAI
+385 
-390 TDWSSS
+390 
-396 DDTVA
+396 
-401 TVTNGVVTGV
+401 V
-411 KAGKAIITAKTATAS
+411 KP
-426 GTAAVTVTD
+426 D
-435 SSAPVDPVDPVVPT
+435 PDPVKPDPDPVEPDPDPVDPVGPT
-449 DGTIWSG
+449 DGVLWSG
-456 SEDLRTDWSTSVSIP
+456 SEDLKTDWSTSVSIP

-487 FTKGSADYFQIK
+487 FTKGSTDYFQIK

-508 ASPKTNEWDC
+508 ASPKTNKWDC

-524 PYEVT
+524 PYEVK
-529 INSADAASLKAKGMV
+529 ISAADASALKAKGMV
-544 VSGYGVVLKSVAV
+544 VSGYGIVLKSVAV

-563 DEPSDTV
+563 DEPSETV
-570 TVTISGPVNSIE
+570 TVTISSPVNSIE

-629 YCGDAYAEFTVTVTA
+629 FCGDAYAEFTVTVTA

-652 PVVPSIWG
+652 PVVSSIW
-660 DIIAN
+660 DSIFTN
-665 YPSVPGSSSLSE
+665 VPSVPGTASLSE
-677 VEKAANKLK
+677 TEKAANKLK

-691 SLIPENNTIDADLI
+691 SFIPANNTLDVDLI

-722 AFTFDGSNPND
+722 AFTFDGSKPND
-733 LFDLTGGIDLGIS
+733 LFDLTGDIDLGIS
-746 YMSVPTDIMEMF
+746 YMSVSTDIMEMF

-817 DVPGLTHFSTY
+817 DVSGLTHFSTY

>member
-195 DPTPA
+195 GPTPA

-352 NRASTPASATVTV
+352 NSASTP
-365 TPSSAAIKV
+365 
-374 GEKATLTATAS
+374 
-385 DGSAI
+385 
-390 TDWSSS
+390 
-396 DDTVA
+396 
-401 TVTNGVVTGV
+401 V
-411 KAGKAIITAKTATAS
+411 KP
-426 GTAAVTVTD
+426 D
-435 SSAPVDPVDPVVPT
+435 PDPVKPDPDPVEPDPDPVDPVGPT
-449 DGTIWSG
+449 DGVLWSG
-456 SEDLRTDWSTSVSIP
+456 SEDLKTDWSASVSIP

-524 PYEVT
+524 PYEVK
-529 INSADAASLKAKGMV
+529 ISAADASALKAKGMV

-563 DEPSDTV
+563 DEPSETV

-588 LAATASNGAAITA
+588 LTATASNGAAITA

-629 YCGDAYAEFTVTVTA
+629 FCGDAYAEFTVTVTA

-691 SLIPENNTIDADLI
+691 SFIPANNTLDVDLI

-722 AFTFDGSNPND
+722 AFTFDGSKPND
-733 LFDLTGGIDLGIS
+733 LFDLTGDIDLGIS
-746 YMSVPTDIMEMF
+746 YMSVSTDIMEMF

-784 AGKEFFKKNASL
+784 AGKEFFKENASL

>member
-37 PSGTETVLATFKF
+37 PSGTETVLATFKL
-50 DGADYSGSYSGT
+50 DGADFSGTYSGT
-62 WNNAGTI
+62 WSNAGTI
-69 DSGLPGDS
+69 DSELPGDS

-116 WDGYSGWV
+116 WGGYSGWV
-124 TIAKMYRNWG
+124 TMAKMYRSWG

-152 AVAYV
+152 AVAYA

-166 YNQLQGNFQTGGF
+166 YNQLKGNFQTGGF

-195 DPTPA
+195 GSTPA
-200 GSDLAYKFPTGP
+200 GSDLAYEFTTGP

-220 SGWGDTGTTKAAQS
+220 RGWGDAGTTKAAQGM
-234 IDPISAPTGVTYGKT
+234 DPISAPAGVTYGKT

-281 LSLYIQHGSGWDWK
+281 LSLYIQHGSGWNWK

-306 ASVRIAD
+306 ASVKIAD

-352 NRASTPASATVTV
+352 NRASTP
-365 TPSSAAIKV
+365 
-374 GEKATLTATAS
+374 
-385 DGSAI
+385 
-390 TDWSSS
+390 
-396 DDTVA
+396 
-401 TVTNGVVTGV
+401 V
-411 KAGKAIITAKTATAS
+411 KP
-426 GTAAVTVTD
+426 D
-435 SSAPVDPVDPVVPT
+435 PDPVKPDPDPVEPDPDPVDPVGPT
-449 DGTIWSG
+449 DGVLWSG
-456 SEDLRTDWSTSVSIP
+456 SEDLKTDWSASVSIP

-508 ASPKTNEWDC
+508 ASPKTNKWDC

-524 PYEVT
+524 PYEVK
-529 INSADAASLKAKGMV
+529 ISAADASALKAKGMV

-563 DEPSDTV
+563 DEPSETV
-570 TVTISGPVNSIE
+570 TVTISSPVNSIE

-588 LAATASNGAAITA
+588 LTATASNGAAITA

-629 YCGDAYAEFTVTVTA
+629 FCGDAYAEFTVTVTA
-644 PAVTPSVT
+644 PAVTPFVT

-660 DIIAN
+660 SIFTN
-665 YPSVPGSSSLSE
+665 VPSVPGTASLSE
-677 VEKAANKLK
+677 TEKAANKLK

-691 SLIPENNTIDADLI
+691 SFIPANNTLDVDLI

-722 AFTFDGSNPND
+722 AFTFDGSKPND

-746 YMSVPTDIMEMF
+746 YMSVSTDIMEMF

-784 AGKEFFKKNASL
+784 AGKELFKKNASL

-817 DVPGLTHFSTY
+817 DVSGLTHFSTY

-865 IAVIAASAAAVFAAA
+865 IAVIAASAAAVSAAA

>member
-195 DPTPA
+195 GPTPA

-352 NRASTPASATVTV
+352 NSASTP
-365 TPSSAAIKV
+365 
-374 GEKATLTATAS
+374 
-385 DGSAI
+385 
-390 TDWSSS
+390 
-396 DDTVA
+396 
-401 TVTNGVVTGV
+401 V
-411 KAGKAIITAKTATAS
+411 KP
-426 GTAAVTVTD
+426 D
-435 SSAPVDPVDPVVPT
+435 PDPVKPDPDPVEPDPDPVDPVGPT
-449 DGTIWSG
+449 DGVLWSG
-456 SEDLRTDWSTSVSIP
+456 SEDLKTDWSASVSIP

-524 PYEVT
+524 PYEVK
-529 INSADAASLKAKGMV
+529 ISAADASALKAKGMV

-563 DEPSDTV
+563 DEPSETV

-588 LAATASNGAAITA
+588 LTATASNGAAITA

-629 YCGDAYAEFTVTVTA
+629 FCGDAYAEFTVTVTA

-691 SLIPENNTIDADLI
+691 SFIPANNTLDVDLI

-722 AFTFDGSNPND
+722 AFTFDGSKPND

-784 AGKEFFKKNASL
+784 AGKEFFKENASL

>member
-37 PSGTETVLATFKF
+37 PSGTETVLATFKL

-62 WNNAGTI
+62 WSSAGTI

-116 WDGYSGWV
+116 WGGYSGWV

-152 AVAYV
+152 AVAYA

-179 STVTI
+179 SAVTI

-220 SGWGDTGTTKAAQS
+220 RGWGDAGTTKAAQS
-234 IDPISAPTGVTYGKT
+234 IDPISAPTGVTYEKT

-295 AYSVG
+295 SYSVG
-300 TLASPT
+300 TLASPS
-306 ASVRIAD
+306 ASVKIAD

-352 NRASTPASATVTV
+352 NRASTP
-365 TPSSAAIKV
+365 
-374 GEKATLTATAS
+374 
-385 DGSAI
+385 
-390 TDWSSS
+390 
-396 DDTVA
+396 
-401 TVTNGVVTGV
+401 V
-411 KAGKAIITAKTATAS
+411 KP
-426 GTAAVTVTD
+426 D
-435 SSAPVDPVDPVVPT
+435 PDPVKPDPDPVEPDPDPVDPVGPT
-449 DGTIWSG
+449 DGVLWSG
-456 SEDLRTDWSTSVSIP
+456 SEDLKTDWSTSVSIP

-508 ASPKTNEWDC
+508 ASPKTNKWDC

-524 PYEVT
+524 PYEVK
-529 INSADAASLKAKGMV
+529 ISAADASALKSKGMV
-544 VSGYGVVLKSVAV
+544 ISGYGVVLKSVAV

-563 DEPSDTV
+563 DEPSETV

-588 LAATASNGAAITA
+588 LTATASNGAAITA

-691 SLIPENNTIDADLI
+691 SFIPENNTIDADLI

-733 LFDLTGGIDLGIS
+733 LFELTGGIDLGIS

-784 AGKEFFKKNASL
+784 AGKEFFKENASL

-817 DVPGLTHFSTY
+817 DVSGLTHFSTY

>member
-62 WNNAGTI
+62 WNNVGTI

-152 AVAYV
+152 AVAYA

-200 GSDLAYKFPTGP
+200 GSDLAYKFTTGP

-220 SGWGDTGTTKAAQS
+220 SGWGDAGTTKAAQS
-234 IDPISAPTGVTYGKT
+234 IDPISAPTGVIYGKT

-281 LSLYIQHGSGWDWK
+281 LSLYIQHGDGWTWK
-295 AYSVG
+295 SYSVG
-300 TLASPT
+300 TLASPA
-306 ASVRIAD
+306 ASVKIAD

-352 NRASTPASATVTV
+352 NRASTP
-365 TPSSAAIKV
+365 
-374 GEKATLTATAS
+374 
-385 DGSAI
+385 
-390 TDWSSS
+390 
-396 DDTVA
+396 
-401 TVTNGVVTGV
+401 V
-411 KAGKAIITAKTATAS
+411 KP
-426 GTAAVTVTD
+426 D
-435 SSAPVDPVDPVVPT
+435 PDPVKPDPDPVEPDPDPVDPVGPT
-449 DGTIWSG
+449 DGVLWSG
-456 SEDLRTDWSTSVSIP
+456 SEDLKTDWSASVSIP

-480 DDTLIFT
+480 DDILVFT

-499 IMDGDWTPL
+499 IMDADWTPL
-508 ASPKTNEWDC
+508 TSPKTNEWGC

-563 DEPSDTV
+563 DEPSETV

-691 SLIPENNTIDADLI
+691 SFIPENNTIDADLI

-733 LFDLTGGIDLGIS
+733 LFELTGGIDLGIS

-784 AGKEFFKKNASL
+784 AGKEFFKENASL
-796 FCIDDAVEFISS
+796 FCIDDEVEFISS

-817 DVPGLTHFSTY
+817 DVSGLTHFSTY

-865 IAVIAASAAAVFAAA
+865 IAVIAASVAAVFAAA

>member
-101 GDNGENQTSLEELVT
+101 GDNGENQTSLEEIVT
-116 WDGYSGWV
+116 WNGYSGWV

-152 AVAYV
+152 AVAYA

-195 DPTPA
+195 GSTPA
-200 GSDLAYKFPTGP
+200 DSDLAYEFTTGP
-212 ISFTINDA
+212 ISLTINDA
-220 SGWGDTGTTKAAQS
+220 SGWGDASTTKAGQAVC
-234 IDPISAPTGVTYGKT
+234 PISTITGVKLGKT
-249 TIAELLKMYS
+249 TAAELLKMYS

-295 AYSVG
+295 SYSVG

-306 ASVRIAD
+306 ASVKIAD

-352 NRASTPASATVTV
+352 NRASTP
-365 TPSSAAIKV
+365 
-374 GEKATLTATAS
+374 
-385 DGSAI
+385 
-390 TDWSSS
+390 
-396 DDTVA
+396 
-401 TVTNGVVTGV
+401 V
-411 KAGKAIITAKTATAS
+411 KP
-426 GTAAVTVTD
+426 D
-435 SSAPVDPVDPVVPT
+435 PDPVKPDPDPVEPDPDPVDPVGPT
-449 DGTIWSG
+449 DGVLWSG
-456 SEDLRTDWSTSVSIP
+456 SEDLKTDWSASVSIP

-480 DDTLIFT
+480 GDTLVFT

-518 VELSDS
+518 VELSVS
-524 PYEVT
+524 PYEVK
-529 INSADAASLKAKGMV
+529 ISAADASALKAKGMV

-563 DEPSDTV
+563 DEPSETV
-570 TVTISGPVNSIE
+570 TVTISSPVNSIE
-582 VGKTAV
+582 VGNTAV
-588 LAATASNGAAITA
+588 LTATASNGAAITA

-629 YCGDAYAEFTVTVTA
+629 FCGDAYAEFTVTVTA

-652 PVVPSIWG
+652 PVVPSIW
-660 DIIAN
+660 DSIFTN
-665 YPSVPGSSSLSE
+665 VPSVPGAASLSE
-677 VEKAANKLK
+677 TEKAANKLK

-691 SLIPENNTIDADLI
+691 SFIPANNTLDVDLI

-722 AFTFDGSNPND
+722 AFTFDGSKPND

-746 YMSVPTDIMEMF
+746 YMSVSTDIMEMF

-784 AGKEFFKKNASL
+784 AGKEFFKENASL

-817 DVPGLTHFSTY
+817 DVSGLTHFSTY

>member
-195 DPTPA
+195 GPTPA

-352 NRASTPASATVTV
+352 NRASTP
-365 TPSSAAIKV
+365 
-374 GEKATLTATAS
+374 
-385 DGSAI
+385 
-390 TDWSSS
+390 
-396 DDTVA
+396 
-401 TVTNGVVTGV
+401 V
-411 KAGKAIITAKTATAS
+411 KP
-426 GTAAVTVTD
+426 D
-435 SSAPVDPVDPVVPT
+435 PDPVKPDPDPVEPDPDPVDPVGPT
-449 DGTIWSG
+449 DGVLWSG
-456 SEDLRTDWSTSVSIP
+456 SEDLKTDWSASVSIP

-691 SLIPENNTIDADLI
+691 SFIPENNTIDADLI

-733 LFDLTGGIDLGIS
+733 LFELTGGIDLGIS

-784 AGKEFFKKNASL
+784 AGKEFFKENASL

>member
-62 WNNAGTI
+62 WNNVGTI

-152 AVAYV
+152 AVAYA

-200 GSDLAYKFPTGP
+200 GSDLAYKFTTGP

-220 SGWGDTGTTKAAQS
+220 SGWGDAGTTKAAQS
-234 IDPISAPTGVTYGKT
+234 IDPISAPTGVIYGKT

-300 TLASPT
+300 TLASPA
-306 ASVRIAD
+306 ASVKIAD

-352 NRASTPASATVTV
+352 NSASTP
-365 TPSSAAIKV
+365 
-374 GEKATLTATAS
+374 
-385 DGSAI
+385 
-390 TDWSSS
+390 
-396 DDTVA
+396 
-401 TVTNGVVTGV
+401 V
-411 KAGKAIITAKTATAS
+411 KP
-426 GTAAVTVTD
+426 D
-435 SSAPVDPVDPVVPT
+435 PDPVKPDPDPVEPDPDPVDPVGPT
-449 DGTIWSG
+449 DGVLWSG
-456 SEDLRTDWSTSVSIP
+456 SEDLKTDWSTSVSIP

-487 FTKGSADYFQIK
+487 FTKGSTDYFQIK

-508 ASPKTNEWDC
+508 ASPKTNKWDC

-524 PYEVT
+524 PYEVK
-529 INSADAASLKAKGMV
+529 ISAADASALNAKGMV

-563 DEPSDTV
+563 DEPSETV

-588 LAATASNGAAITA
+588 LTATASNGAAITA

-629 YCGDAYAEFTVTVTA
+629 FCGDAYAEFTVTVTA

-652 PVVPSIWG
+652 PVVPSIW
-660 DIIAN
+660 DSIFTN
-665 YPSVPGSSSLSE
+665 VPSVPGTASLSE
-677 VEKAANKLK
+677 TEKAANKLK
-686 FGSDV
+686 FGSNV
-691 SLIPENNTIDADLI
+691 SFIPENNTLDADLI
-705 MALLKSKNK
+705 MALLKSNNK

-722 AFTFDGSNPND
+722 AFTFDGSKPND

-784 AGKEFFKKNASL
+784 AGKEFFKENASL

-817 DVPGLTHFSTY
+817 DVSGLTHFSTY